1 MLKNMKGAPEPT
13 WDYESALGDGSMDL
27 SKHELWGGELGK
39 EHLEFVMAHRLH
51 GLKVAQES
59 GL

>member
-1 MLKNMKGAPEPT
+1 MKGAPEST
-13 WDYESALGDGSMDL
+13 WDYEDALGDGSMDL

-39 EHLEFVMAHRLH
+39 EHLEFEMAHRLH
-51 GLKVAQES
+51 SLKVAQES